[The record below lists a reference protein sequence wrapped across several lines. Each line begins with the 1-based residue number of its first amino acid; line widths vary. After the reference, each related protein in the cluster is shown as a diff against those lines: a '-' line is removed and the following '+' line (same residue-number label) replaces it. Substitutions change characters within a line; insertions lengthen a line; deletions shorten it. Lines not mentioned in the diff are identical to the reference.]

1 MPDDL
6 VAQARAMGL
15 NVSRLAA
22 SAVAHEVRKAEKNAY
37 IDRYL
42 ADLEAEEGPIPENE
56 MREAQAW
63 VDGLIDGSSIASGK
77 PKSTDQRKAA

>member
-1 MPDDL
+1 MNISMPDDL

-42 ADLEAEEGPIPENE
+42 ADIENTHITFDIFY
-56 MREAQAW
+56 R
-63 VDGLIDGSSIASGK
+63 
-77 PKSTDQRKAA
+77 